1 MLDENRLER
10 DQLRDELAGAERKA
24 SSLLRERDECHCLM
38 EASERQRKQVHA
50 DFADLEDRFNEALAS
65 KENLLATKQKLDGT
79 QNVLI
84 KLKISLFSFG

>member
-1 MLDENRLER
+1 MLDEIRLER

-24 SSLLRERDECHCLM
+24 SSLLRERDECHSLM